1 MRAHGDGGE
10 EIRGSPL
17 HIDTLQGIGIVAH
30 PKLVEPRQYPPVGT
44 GTTGSTGLNS
54 QVRILLAYVLTYFLE
69 ATVIFYISMALVAL
83 RQILRSVV
91 LYTHVGI
98 PLDVVDVG
106 ILCHQLI
113 HNIKSKVLHFG
124 VSEIKY

>member
-1 MRAHGDGGE
+1 M
-10 EIRGSPL
+10 
-17 HIDTLQGIGIVAH
+17 
-30 PKLVEPRQYPPVGT
+30 
-44 GTTGSTGLNS
+44 
-54 QVRILLAYVLTYFLE
+54 LTYFLE